1 MSTSDDSD
9 KRTVVEHGT
18 RFKGALSSK
27 YPICVSG
34 EVEGELSGPFV
45 EVTETGV
52 VSGRL
57 KVTELRSRGEIAG
70 EIDAD
75 EVQLSGRIRDRTVLR
90 AKLLEVKQEL
100 TFGECEIA
108 IGSMPDKAA
117 AVATAAA
124 AALPRGKTAAAP
136 APEPAAAV
144 PEEIAAEKT
153 DVSKPNRPGGQERT
167 AEAT

>member
-18 RFKGALSSK
+18 RFKGTLSSR
-27 YPICVSG
+27 YPISVSG

-52 VSGRL
+52 VCGRL

-70 EIDAD
+70 EIDAE

-108 IGSMPDKAA
+108 IGAMPDKAA

-124 AALPRGKTAAAP
+124 AIPKARPPAP
-136 APEPAAAV
+136 APAAV
-144 PEEIAAEKT
+144 PEEVAAEKT
-153 DVSKPNRPGGQERT
+153 DVSKGTRTTGPERA
-167 AEAT
+167 AEAP